1 MTYFDFLE
9 RLDPSSGGLHRGCIN
24 IVPLGHEEVVC
35 IGSEHDL
42 LYRDVKFTIVSLKY
56 FWMILSLFSQI
67 LMISMNSSCLKNCF
81 RWNLCHFI
89 EFINNIQMDI
99 FSLVLLFM
107 CYATGL
113 SSLET

>member
-1 MTYFDFLE
+1 VTYFDFLE

-67 LMISMNSSCLKNCF
+67 LMIFN
-81 RWNLCHFI
+81 
-89 EFINNIQMDI
+89 EFLVFKGL
-99 FSLVLLFM
+99 FSLES
-107 CYATGL
+107 L
-113 SSLET
+113 SLY